1 MFPKIITAI
10 PKPGYKL
17 ELEFDNKIWKEFS
30 VLPYLNY
37 PVFQPLKDI
46 SFFNQAVVK
55 YDTVVWGK
63 EEIIDFDPFTLWTE
77 SIEISKKNIAS

>member
-10 PKPGYKL
+10 PKPDYKL

-30 VLPYLNY
+30 VEPYLNY
-37 PVFQPLKDI
+37 PVFQPLKDR
-46 SFFNQAVVK
+46 SFFNQVVVK
-55 YDTVVWGK
+55 YNTVVWGK

-77 SIEISKKNIAS
+77 SIEISKNSIAS

>member
-10 PKPGYKL
+10 PKRDYIL

-30 VLPYLNY
+30 VKPYLNY

-46 SFFNQAVVK
+46 SFFNNVVVK

-77 SIEISKKNIAS
+77 SIEISKSSLAS

>member
-1 MFPKIITAI
+1 MLPKITTAI
-10 PKPGYKL
+10 PKPDYKL
-17 ELEFDNKIWKEFS
+17 EIEFDNKIWKEFS

-37 PVFQPLKDI
+37 PVFQPLKDT
-46 SFFNQAVVK
+46 SFFNKVIVK

-77 SIEISKKNIAS
+77 SIEISKKSTTT

>member
-17 ELEFDNKIWKEFS
+17 QLEFDNKIWKEFS

-46 SFFNQAVVK
+46 SFFNNVVVK
-55 YDTVVWGK
+55 YDTVIWGR

-77 SIEISKKNIAS
+77 SIEISRNSIAS

>member
-10 PKPGYKL
+10 PKRDYIL

-30 VLPYLNY
+30 VKPYLNY

-46 SFFNQAVVK
+46 SFFNNVVVK

-77 SIEISKKNIAS
+77 SIEISKNSLAS

>member
-1 MFPKIITAI
+1 MFPKITTAI

-30 VLPYLNY
+30 VVPYLNF
-37 PVFQPLKDI
+37 PVFQPLKDTL
-46 SFFNQAVVK
+46 FFNQVIVK

-77 SIEISKKNIAS
+77 SIEISKNSIAS

>member
-10 PKPGYKL
+10 PKSGYRL

-30 VLPYLNY
+30 VFPYLNY

-46 SFFNQAVVK
+46 LFFNQVVVK

-77 SIEISKKNIAS
+77 SIEISKKSIAS

>member
-17 ELEFDNKIWKEFS
+17 ELEFDNKVWKEFS
-30 VLPYLNY
+30 VMPYLNF
-37 PVFQPLKDI
+37 PVFQPLKDT
-46 SFFNQAVVK
+46 SFFNQVFVK

-77 SIEISKKNIAS
+77 SIEISKNSIAS

>member
-10 PKPGYKL
+10 PKSGYKL

-30 VLPYLNY
+30 VVPYLNF
-37 PVFQPLKDI
+37 PIFQPLKDS
-46 SFFNQAVVK
+46 SFFNQVIVK

-63 EEIIDFDPFTLWTE
+63 EELIDFDPFTLWTE
-77 SIEISKKNIAS
+77 SIEITKNSKVS

>member
-10 PKPGYKL
+10 PKPNYKL
-17 ELEFDNKIWKEFS
+17 EIEFDNKIWKEFS

-37 PVFQPLKDI
+37 PVFEPLKDT
-46 SFFNQAVVK
+46 SFFNKVIVK

-77 SIEISKKNIAS
+77 STEISRKTTTA

>member
-1 MFPKIITAI
+1 MFPKIITVI
-10 PKPGYKL
+10 PKPDYKL
-17 ELEFDNKIWKEFS
+17 EIEFDNKIWKEFS

-37 PVFQPLKDI
+37 PVFEPLKDT
-46 SFFNQAVVK
+46 SFFNKVTVK

-77 SIEISKKNIAS
+77 STEISRKTTTA